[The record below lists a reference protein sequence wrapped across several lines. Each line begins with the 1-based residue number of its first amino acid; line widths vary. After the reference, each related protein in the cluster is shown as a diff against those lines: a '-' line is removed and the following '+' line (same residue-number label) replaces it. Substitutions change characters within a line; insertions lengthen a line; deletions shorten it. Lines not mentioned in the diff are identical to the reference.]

1 MAVDPTPVYWNRIL
15 DELQVRL
22 PSQQAFETWF
32 QPVHPRRVSDL
43 GLELE
48 VPSLF
53 FAEWIQQHYLE
64 LLGEATFAVLAASPT
79 VQFIIEPELALVE
92 SSAAALSGGSAPA
105 TFSAGAATPSGAP
118 PPGAARTI
126 PRFPPGLETVAH
138 DSGLISR
145 YTFATFVVGE
155 SNRMC
160 HAAALAVGEKPGV
173 LYSPLVIYGGVGLGK
188 THLMH
193 AIGHRIREDRPN
205 AVIYY
210 MSAEKFMNQMIA
222 AIQAGST
229 LAFREKY
236 RKADLLLIDDVQF
249 LATKDATQEEFFHTF
264 NALYEAQKQIVL
276 TSDKAPR
283 EIEGLE
289 ERLVSRFNQGL
300 VTDVKPPE
308 LETRVAILQKRA
320 AADRFSLPGE
330 IALLI
335 ASHVKGNVRELE
347 GCLLRLIAY
356 TSITGRAAPTSEMT
370 EEILREFIHAES
382 LAIEPESI
390 VHLVAQHYGITR
402 DQLKGK
408 RRTNSVALP
417 RQIAMY
423 LMRRQTTLSLSEIG
437 RFFDRDHTTVIH
449 ACDKI
454 DRLREADRPMRDT
467 VERLANLVQD
477 SRCETCLAGT
487 SVGKSG
493 GSPGDPSGRL
503 PGDREVPPI
512 APIRMAI
519 GPQALIVRKTLYD
532 RCLWLHCPA
541 YPDIPVPYCF

>member
-1 MAVDPTPVYWNRIL
+1 MAVDPTPEFWNRIL
-15 DELQVRL
+15 DALQLRL
-22 PSQQAFETWF
+22 PSQQAFDTWF
-32 QPVHPRRVSDL
+32 QPIQPRRISDEVI
-43 GLELE
+43 ELE

-64 LLGEATFAVLAASPT
+64 VLGASAEAALGVMPRIQFT
-79 VQFIIEPELALVE
+79 VRPELALVPHP
-92 SSAAALSGGSAPA
+92 ASAPV
-105 TFSAGAATPSGAP
+105 PAP
-118 PPGAARTI
+118 PRSPGAAI
-126 PRFPPGLETVAH
+126 AGPETPLP
-138 DSGLISR
+138 DSGLNGR
-145 YTFATFVVGE
+145 YTFSTFVVGA
-155 SNRMC
+155 SNHMS
-160 HAAALAVGEKPGV
+160 HAASLAVGEKPGV
-173 LYSPLVIYGGVGLGK
+173 LYNPLVIYGGVGLGK

-193 AIGHRIREDRPN
+193 AIGHRIREDRPG

-210 MSAEKFMNQMIA
+210 MSAEKFMNQMIG
-222 AIQAGST
+222 AIQTGST

-236 RKADLLLIDDVQF
+236 RRADLLLIDDVQF

-276 TSDKAPR
+276 TSDKPPR

-320 AADRFSLPGE
+320 AADRFYLPGE

-356 TSITGRAAPTSEMT
+356 TSITRRSEPTVEMT
-370 EEILREFIHAES
+370 EEILREFVHAES
-382 LAIEPESI
+382 LAIEPDSI
-390 VHLVAQHYGITR
+390 VHVVSGHYGITR

-417 RQIAMY
+417 RQVAMF

-449 ACDKI
+449 ACSKI
-454 DRLREADRPMRDT
+454 ERLMAEDRPMRESID
-467 VERLANLVQD
+467 RLAEHIQEA
-477 SRCETCLAGT
+477 R
-487 SVGKSG
+487 
-493 GSPGDPSGRL
+493 
-503 PGDREVPPI
+503 
-512 APIRMAI
+512 
-519 GPQALIVRKTLYD
+519 
-532 RCLWLHCPA
+532 
-541 YPDIPVPYCF
+541 

>member
-1 MAVDPTPVYWNRIL
+1 MAVDPTPVFWNRIL
-15 DELQVRL
+15 DALQRRL
-22 PSQQAFETWF
+22 PSPQAFDTWF
-32 QPVHPRRVSDL
+32 QPIQARRISD
-43 GLELE
+43 ELIE
-48 VPSLF
+48 LKVPSLF
-53 FAEWIQQHYLE
+53 FAEWIQQHYLGV
-64 LLGEATFAVLAASPT
+64 LCDSAKDVLGAVPRVQFAVC
-79 VQFIIEPELALVE
+79 PELALVPAGM
-92 SSAAALSGGSAPA
+92 AAEEAMAVTLSPGRGSAV
-105 TFSAGAATPSGAP
+105 
-118 PPGAARTI
+118 AREITL
-126 PRFPPGLETVAH
+126 P
-138 DSGLISR
+138 DSGLNGR
-145 YTFATFVVGE
+145 YTFQTFVVGA
-155 SNRMC
+155 SNHMS
-160 HAAALAVGEKPGV
+160 HAATLAVGEKPGV
-173 LYSPLVIYGGVGLGK
+173 LYNPLVIYGGVGLGK

-193 AIGHRIREDRPN
+193 AIGHRIREDRPE

-210 MSAEKFMNQMIA
+210 MSAEKFMNQMIG
-222 AIQAGST
+222 AIQTGST

-236 RKADLLLIDDVQF
+236 RRADLLLIDDVQF

-276 TSDKAPR
+276 TSDKPPR

-320 AADRFSLPGE
+320 AADRFYLPTE

-356 TSITGRAAPTSEMT
+356 TSITGRAEPTAEMT
-370 EEILREFIHAES
+370 EEILREFVHAES
-382 LAIEPESI
+382 LAIEPDAI
-390 VHLVAQHYGITR
+390 VLVVATHYGITR

-449 ACDKI
+449 ACGKI
-454 DRLREADRPMRDT
+454 ERLLAEDRTMRERI
-467 VERLANLVQD
+467 ERLAEDIQ
-477 SRCETCLAGT
+477 E
-487 SVGKSG
+487 
-493 GSPGDPSGRL
+493 GR
-503 PGDREVPPI
+503 
-512 APIRMAI
+512 
-519 GPQALIVRKTLYD
+519 
-532 RCLWLHCPA
+532 
-541 YPDIPVPYCF
+541 

>member
-1 MAVDPTPVYWNRIL
+1 MAVDPTPVLWDRIL
-15 DELQVRL
+15 DEVQRRL
-22 PSQQAFETWF
+22 PTSQAFETWF
-32 QPVHPRRVSDL
+32 QPLRPRVVSDAS
-43 GLELE
+43 LELE

-53 FAEWIQQHYLE
+53 FAEWIQQHYFDP
-64 LLGEATFAVLAASPT
+64 LGDAAFSVLGRSPAIRFTVSPDLAVLAPPPAAPA
-79 VQFIIEPELALVE
+79 PAALRPAPRPGHRDLVE
-92 SSAAALSGGSAPA
+92 GRP
-105 TFSAGAATPSGAP
+105 
-118 PPGAARTI
+118 
-126 PRFPPGLETVAH
+126 H
-138 DSGLISR
+138 DGSGLIPR
-145 YTFATFVVGE
+145 YTFSTFVVGA
-155 SNRMC
+155 SNHMS
-160 HAAALAVGEKPGV
+160 HAACAAVGERPGQT
-173 LYSPLVIYGGVGLGK
+173 YNPLVIYGGVGLGK
-188 THLMH
+188 TLLMH
-193 AIGHRIREDRPN
+193 AIGHRIRQDRPD

-222 AIQAGST
+222 AIQTGST

-236 RKADLLLIDDVQF
+236 RRADLLLIDDVQF

-276 TSDKAPR
+276 TSDKPPR

-320 AADRFSLPGE
+320 VADRFYLPGP

-356 TSITGRAAPTSEMT
+356 TSITNRSEPT
-370 EEILREFIHAES
+370 EEMAEDILREFVHAES

-390 VHLVAQHYGITR
+390 VHVVGSHYGIPR
-402 DQLKGK
+402 AQLKGK

-417 RQIAMY
+417 RQMAMY

-449 ACDKI
+449 ACEKI
-454 DRLREADRPMRDT
+454 ERLRATDRQMRDT
-467 VERLANLVQD
+467 AERLAEMVQAA
-477 SRCETCLAGT
+477 R
-487 SVGKSG
+487 
-493 GSPGDPSGRL
+493 
-503 PGDREVPPI
+503 
-512 APIRMAI
+512 
-519 GPQALIVRKTLYD
+519 
-532 RCLWLHCPA
+532 
-541 YPDIPVPYCF
+541 

>member
-1 MAVDPTPVYWNRIL
+1 MAVDPTPVFWNRIR
-15 DELQVRL
+15 DELQRRL
-22 PSQQAFETWF
+22 PTQQAFDTWF
-32 QPVHPRRVSDL
+32 QPVAPRRVTDEH
-43 GLELE
+43 LELE

-64 LLGEATFAVLAASPT
+64 ILAESTFAVLGASPSLS
-79 VQFIIEPELALVE
+79 FAIRPELGLVDSRAE
-92 SSAAALSGGSAPA
+92 LAPIVPLPIA
-105 TFSAGAATPSGAP
+105 PSGRIVAAP
-118 PPGAARTI
+118 
-126 PRFPPGLETVAH
+126 
-138 DSGLISR
+138 DSGLIPR
-145 YTFATFVVGE
+145 YTFASFVVGA
-155 SNRMC
+155 SNHMS

-173 LYSPLVIYGGVGLGK
+173 LYNPLVIYGGVGLGK

-193 AIGHRIREDRPN
+193 AIGHRIREDRPG
-205 AVIYY
+205 AVIFY

-222 AIQAGST
+222 AIQTGGS

-276 TSDKAPR
+276 TSDKPPR

-320 AADRFSLPGE
+320 AADRFYLPSD
-330 IALLI
+330 IALLV
-335 ASHVKGNVRELE
+335 ASHVRGNVRELE

-356 TSITGRAAPTSEMT
+356 TSITGRAEPTTEMA
-370 EEILREFIHAES
+370 EEILREFVHAES
-382 LAIEPESI
+382 LAIEPEAI
-390 VHLVAQHYGITR
+390 VSVVGGHYGITR
-402 DQLKGK
+402 EQLKGK

-449 ACDKI
+449 ACSKI
-454 DRLREADRPMRDT
+454 ERLLVEDRPMRDSI
-467 VERLANLVQD
+467 ERLAEDIQ
-477 SRCETCLAGT
+477 E
-487 SVGKSG
+487 
-493 GSPGDPSGRL
+493 GR
-503 PGDREVPPI
+503 
-512 APIRMAI
+512 
-519 GPQALIVRKTLYD
+519 
-532 RCLWLHCPA
+532 
-541 YPDIPVPYCF
+541 

>member
-15 DELQVRL
+15 DELRSRL
-22 PSQQAFETWF
+22 PTEQSFETWF
-32 QPVHPRRVSDL
+32 QPVRARRVSDHS
-43 GLELE
+43 LELE

-64 LLGEATFAVLAASPT
+64 LLGEACYAVLASSPAL
-79 VQFIIEPELALVE
+79 QFIVEPELELVASPV
-92 SSAAALSGGSAPA
+92 SSVSVPAVSGAAAGGGATASTSPA
-105 TFSAGAATPSGAP
+105 NGLA
-118 PPGAARTI
+118 
-126 PRFPPGLETVAH
+126 PRFASAIEAGSQ
-138 DSGLISR
+138 DSGLNSR
-145 YTFATFVVGE
+145 YTFGAFVVGE

-173 LYSPLVIYGGVGLGK
+173 LYNPLVIYGGVGLGK
-188 THLMH
+188 THLML
-193 AIGHRIREDRPN
+193 AIGHRIREDRPD
-205 AVIYY
+205 AVIFY

-222 AIQAGST
+222 SIQAGST

-264 NALYEAQKQIVL
+264 NALYEEQKQIVL
-276 TSDKAPR
+276 TSDKPPR
-283 EIEGLE
+283 EIAGLE

-320 AADRFSLPGE
+320 AADRFYLPGE

-356 TSITGRAAPTSEMT
+356 TSIAGRSVPTMEMAQ
-370 EEILREFIHAES
+370 EILREYLVAQD
-382 LAIEPESI
+382 LSI
-390 VHLVAQHYGITR
+390 DPDSIANLVAQHYGITR
-402 DQLKGK
+402 EQLRGK

-454 DRLREADRPMRDT
+454 ERLRGSDRPMRDT
-467 VERLANLVQD
+467 VEQLAERVQD
-477 SRCETCLAGT
+477 
-487 SVGKSG
+487 
-493 GSPGDPSGRL
+493 GR
-503 PGDREVPPI
+503 
-512 APIRMAI
+512 
-519 GPQALIVRKTLYD
+519 
-532 RCLWLHCPA
+532 
-541 YPDIPVPYCF
+541 

>member
-1 MAVDPTPVYWNRIL
+1 MAVDPTPVLWDRIL
-15 DELQVRL
+15 EEVQRRL
-22 PSQQAFETWF
+22 PTPQAHDTWF
-32 QPVHPRRVSDL
+32 QPLRARVVSDAA
-43 GLELE
+43 LELE

-53 FAEWIQQHYLE
+53 FAEWIQQHYFDS
-64 LLGEATFAVLAASPT
+64 LGEAAFAVLGCSPAIR
-79 VQFIIEPELALVE
+79 FIVSAELAVVPQPQPHVPLPQV
-92 SSAAALSGGSAPA
+92 SGLRAGPRSATPSDLGLG
-105 TFSAGAATPSGAP
+105 GAATLTETAP
-118 PPGAARTI
+118 QDG
-126 PRFPPGLETVAH
+126 
-138 DSGLISR
+138 SGLIPR
-145 YTFATFVVGE
+145 YTFSTFVVGA
-155 SNRMC
+155 SNHMS
-160 HAAALAVGEKPGV
+160 HAASAAVGEQPGMV
-173 LYSPLVIYGGVGLGK
+173 YNPLYIYGGVGLGK

-193 AIGHRIREDRPN
+193 AIGHRIRQERPR

-222 AIQAGST
+222 AIQTGST

-236 RKADLLLIDDVQF
+236 RRADLLLIDDVQF

-276 TSDKAPR
+276 TSDKPPR
-283 EIEGLE
+283 DIAGLE

-320 AADRFSLPGE
+320 VADRFYLPGP

-356 TSITGRAAPTSEMT
+356 TSIARKAEPTEEMA
-370 EEILREFIHAES
+370 EEILREFVHAES

-390 VHLVAQHYGITR
+390 VLVVGTHYGITR
-402 DQLKGK
+402 EQLKGK

-417 RQIAMY
+417 RQVAMY

-449 ACDKI
+449 ACEKI
-454 DRLREADRPMRDT
+454 ERLRAADRQMRDN
-467 VERLANLVQD
+467 VERLAETVQ
-477 SRCETCLAGT
+477 SAR
-487 SVGKSG
+487 
-493 GSPGDPSGRL
+493 
-503 PGDREVPPI
+503 
-512 APIRMAI
+512 
-519 GPQALIVRKTLYD
+519 
-532 RCLWLHCPA
+532 
-541 YPDIPVPYCF
+541 

>member
-1 MAVDPTPVYWNRIL
+1 MAVDPTPVFWNRIL
-15 DELQVRL
+15 EVLQQRL
-22 PSQQAFETWF
+22 PSQQAFDTWF
-32 QPVHPRRVSDL
+32 QPVQPRRVCDEVI
-43 GLELE
+43 ELE

-53 FAEWIQQHYLE
+53 FAEWIQQHYFDILSDCVQSA
-64 LLGEATFAVLAASPT
+64 LGALPRIQFA
-79 VQFIIEPELALVE
+79 IRPELALVPQIYDE
-92 SSAAALSGGSAPA
+92 PARRMPAPA
-105 TFSAGAATPSGAP
+105 RASALP
-118 PPGAARTI
+118 RDI
-126 PRFPPGLETVAH
+126 PMP
-138 DSGLISR
+138 DSGLNVR
-145 YTFATFVVGE
+145 YTFNTFVVGA
-155 SNRMC
+155 SNHMS
-160 HAAALAVGEKPGV
+160 HAASLAVGEKLGV
-173 LYSPLVIYGGVGLGK
+173 LYNPLVIYGGVGLGK

-193 AIGHRIREDRPN
+193 AIGHRIREDRPE

-222 AIQAGST
+222 AIQTGST

-236 RKADLLLIDDVQF
+236 RRADLLLIDDVQF

-264 NALYEAQKQIVL
+264 NALYESQKQIVL
-276 TSDKAPR
+276 TSDKPPR

-320 AADRFSLPGE
+320 AADRFYLPGE

-356 TSITGRAAPTSEMT
+356 TSITRRAEPTVEMA
-370 EEILREFIHAES
+370 EEILSEFVHAES
-382 LAIEPESI
+382 LAIDPDAI
-390 VHLVAQHYGITR
+390 VLVVASHYGITR

-449 ACDKI
+449 ACSKI
-454 DRLREADRPMRDT
+454 ERLVAEDRRMRDT
-467 VERLANLVQD
+467 IERLAEDIQ
-477 SRCETCLAGT
+477 E
-487 SVGKSG
+487 
-493 GSPGDPSGRL
+493 GR
-503 PGDREVPPI
+503 
-512 APIRMAI
+512 
-519 GPQALIVRKTLYD
+519 
-532 RCLWLHCPA
+532 
-541 YPDIPVPYCF
+541 

>member
-1 MAVDPTPVYWNRIL
+1 MAVDPTPVFWNRIL
-15 DELQVRL
+15 EALQQRL
-22 PSQQAFETWF
+22 PSQQAFDTWF
-32 QPVHPRRVSDL
+32 QPVQPRRVSD
-43 GLELE
+43 GALELE

-64 LLGEATFAVLAASPT
+64 VLTASAAAVLGSRPS
-79 VQFIIEPELALVE
+79 VQFTVCPELALVP
-92 SSAAALSGGSAPA
+92 AGPAPAALAPA
-105 TFSAGAATPSGAP
+105 TRAPQRGPLAGSEAP
-118 PPGAARTI
+118 LP
-126 PRFPPGLETVAH
+126 
-138 DSGLISR
+138 DSGLNVR
-145 YTFATFVVGE
+145 YTFGTFVVGA
-155 SNRMC
+155 SNHMS
-160 HAAALAVGEKPGV
+160 HAASLAVGEKPGV
-173 LYSPLVIYGGVGLGK
+173 LYNPLVIYGGVGLGK

-193 AIGHRIREDRPN
+193 AIGHRIREDRPE

-222 AIQAGST
+222 AIQTGST

-236 RKADLLLIDDVQF
+236 RRADLLLIDDVQF

-276 TSDKAPR
+276 TSDKPPR

-320 AADRFSLPGE
+320 AADRFYLPSE

-356 TSITGRAAPTSEMT
+356 TSITRRSEPTVEMT
-370 EEILREFIHAES
+370 EEILREFVHAES
-382 LAIEPESI
+382 LAIEPDAI
-390 VHLVAQHYGITR
+390 VLVTAAHYGITR
-402 DQLKGK
+402 DQLKSK

-417 RQIAMY
+417 RQIAMF

-449 ACDKI
+449 ACSKIERLMAEDKPMRETI
-454 DRLREADRPMRDT
+454 DRLAEHI
-467 VERLANLVQD
+467 Q
-477 SRCETCLAGT
+477 ET
-487 SVGKSG
+487 
-493 GSPGDPSGRL
+493 R
-503 PGDREVPPI
+503 
-512 APIRMAI
+512 
-519 GPQALIVRKTLYD
+519 
-532 RCLWLHCPA
+532 
-541 YPDIPVPYCF
+541 

>member
-1 MAVDPTPVYWNRIL
+1 MAVDPTPVFWDRIL
-15 DELQVRL
+15 EEVQRRL
-22 PSQQAFETWF
+22 PTPQAFDTWF
-32 QPVHPRRVSDL
+32 QPLRPRVVSDAA
-43 GLELE
+43 LELE

-53 FAEWIQQHYLE
+53 FAEWIQQHYFDS
-64 LLGEATFAVLAASPT
+64 LGEAAFAVLGRSPAIRFIVSADLAVVPQRPASPPPAPSFRPAPRPSEVEVALDGAST
-79 VQFIIEPELALVE
+79 LAE
-92 SSAAALSGGSAPA
+92 TAPQD
-105 TFSAGAATPSGAP
+105 G
-118 PPGAARTI
+118 
-126 PRFPPGLETVAH
+126 
-138 DSGLISR
+138 SGLIPR
-145 YTFATFVVGE
+145 YTFSTFVVGA
-155 SNRMC
+155 SNHMS
-160 HAAALAVGEKPGV
+160 HAASAAVGEQPGQV
-173 LYSPLVIYGGVGLGK
+173 YNPLVIYGGVGLGK

-193 AIGHRIREDRPN
+193 AIGHRIRQERAG

-222 AIQAGST
+222 AIQTGKT

-236 RKADLLLIDDVQF
+236 RRADLLLIDDVQF

-276 TSDKAPR
+276 TSDKPPR
-283 EIEGLE
+283 EIAGLE

-320 AADRFSLPGE
+320 VADRFYLPGP

-356 TSITGRAAPTSEMT
+356 TSIARKDEPTEAMA
-370 EEILREFIHAES
+370 EEILREFVQAES

-390 VHLVAQHYGITR
+390 VLVVGTHYGITR
-402 DQLKGK
+402 EQLKGK

-417 RQIAMY
+417 RQVAMY
-423 LMRRQTTLSLSEIG
+423 LMRRMTTLSLSEIG

-454 DRLREADRPMRDT
+454 ERLRAADRQMRDN
-467 VERLANLVQD
+467 VERLAESVQAA
-477 SRCETCLAGT
+477 R
-487 SVGKSG
+487 
-493 GSPGDPSGRL
+493 
-503 PGDREVPPI
+503 
-512 APIRMAI
+512 
-519 GPQALIVRKTLYD
+519 
-532 RCLWLHCPA
+532 
-541 YPDIPVPYCF
+541 

>member
-1 MAVDPTPVYWNRIL
+1 MAVDPTPVLWDRIL
-15 DELQVRL
+15 DEVRRRL
-22 PSQQAFETWF
+22 PTPQAYDTWF
-32 QPVHPRRVSDL
+32 QPLRPRVVSDVA
-43 GLELE
+43 LELE

-53 FAEWIQQHYLE
+53 FAEWIQQHYLQP
-64 LLGEATFAVLAASPT
+64 LSEAAFSVLACSPG
-79 VQFIIEPELALVE
+79 VRFIVTPELALVAPRV
-92 SSAAALSGGSAPA
+92 AAPSPGPAPA
-105 TFSAGAATPSGAP
+105 PVRLAP
-118 PPGAARTI
+118 EPADAAR
-126 PRFPPGLETVAH
+126 P
-138 DSGLISR
+138 DSSGLIPR
-145 YTFATFVVGE
+145 YTFSTFVVGA
-155 SNRMC
+155 SNHMS
-160 HAAALAVGEKPGV
+160 HAAAAAVAENPGT
-173 LYSPLVIYGGVGLGK
+173 LYNPLFVYGGVGLGK
-188 THLMH
+188 THIQH
-193 AIGHRIREDRPN
+193 AIGHRIREVRPD

-222 AIQAGST
+222 AIQTGKS

-236 RKADLLLIDDVQF
+236 RRADLLLIDDVQF

-264 NALYEAQKQIVL
+264 NALYEEQKQIVL
-276 TSDKAPR
+276 TSDKPPR

-320 AADRFSLPGE
+320 VADRFYLPGP

-356 TSITGRAAPTSEMT
+356 TSITRKAEPTEEMA
-370 EEILREFIHAES
+370 EEILREFVQAES
-382 LAIEPESI
+382 LSIEPESI
-390 VHLVAQHYGITR
+390 VHVAATHYGITR

-423 LMRRQTTLSLSEIG
+423 LMRRMTTLSLSEIG

-454 DRLREADRPMRDT
+454 DRLRATDRQMRDT
-467 VERLANLVQD
+467 VERLAEAVQAA
-477 SRCETCLAGT
+477 R
-487 SVGKSG
+487 
-493 GSPGDPSGRL
+493 
-503 PGDREVPPI
+503 
-512 APIRMAI
+512 
-519 GPQALIVRKTLYD
+519 
-532 RCLWLHCPA
+532 
-541 YPDIPVPYCF
+541 